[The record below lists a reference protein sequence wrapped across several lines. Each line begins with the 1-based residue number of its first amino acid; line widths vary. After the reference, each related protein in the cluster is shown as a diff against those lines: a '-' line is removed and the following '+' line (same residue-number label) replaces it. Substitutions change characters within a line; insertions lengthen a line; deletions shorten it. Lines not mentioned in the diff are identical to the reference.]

1 MKLEF
6 LYMPTRDLNAALALY
21 RDRLGWQ
28 EAWREGDATVSLNL
42 PGTDVQLM
50 LDQTESAGAAG
61 PMFVVDS
68 VAQFNAERPSGL
80 RVREEPEEI
89 PGGFIASFEDASANV
104 IYVLDQSRDT
114 AGVESP
120 ERGG

>member
-21 RDRLGWQ
+21 RDQLGWQ

-42 PGTDVQLM
+42 PGTEVQLM
-50 LDQTESAGAAG
+50 LDQTESAAAVG

-80 RVREEPEEI
+80 EVREEPAEI
-89 PGGFIASFEDASANV
+89 PGGFLASYQDASGNV
-104 IYVLDQSRDT
+104 IYVLDQSSDT
-114 AGVESP
+114 AG
-120 ERGG
+120 GDAT

>member
-28 EAWREGDATVSLNL
+28 EAWREGDATVSLKL
-42 PGTDVQLM
+42 PGTEVQVM
-50 LDQTESAGAAG
+50 LDQTDAAAAAG

-68 VAQFNAERPSGL
+68 VEQFHADRPSEL
-80 RVREEPEEI
+80 RVRDEPQEI
-89 PGGFIASFEDASANV
+89 PGGFLASFEDASGNV
-104 IYVLDQSRDT
+104 IYVLDQSRET
-114 AGVESP
+114 AAGDAA
-120 ERGG
+120 